1 VRRHDGNEGRHYH
14 LPMSLSSP
22 LSFRTAVIADV
33 PSIVSLVESAYRG
46 ESGMRGWTTESHLLD
61 GRRTDAESVA
71 GLIERTGNVLLLAE
85 QEGTLIACCHIEQ
98 QGKVGYFGMFAVSP
112 VLQKGG
118 LGRTLLAKAERV
130 ASDEWRC
137 TAMHMT
143 VIEQRAEL
151 IAWYERRGYRLTGE
165 FKPFPYGQ
173 ERFGI
178 PRREDLRFVCMSKP
192 LDEVAA

>member
-1 VRRHDGNEGRHYH
+1 
-14 LPMSLSSP
+14 MSQTSP
-22 LSFRTAVIADV
+22 YSIRAAALADV

-61 GRRTDAESVA
+61 GQRTDVESVV
-71 GLIERTGNVLLLAE
+71 GLIERAGSVILLCEQHGVLV
-85 QEGTLIACCHIEQ
+85 ACCHIEQ
-98 QGKVGYFGMFAVSP
+98 QDEVGYFGMFAVAP
-112 VLQKGG
+112 GLQMAG
-118 LGRTLLAKAERV
+118 LGRALLAEAERYV
-130 ASDEWRC
+130 RDAWRSSS
-137 TAMHMT
+137 MHMT

-178 PRREDLRFVCMSKP
+178 PRREDLRFVCMSKS
-192 LDEVAA
+192 LNEVAA

>member
-1 VRRHDGNEGRHYH
+1 MPTSRIPVY
-14 LPMSLSSP
+14 
-22 LSFRTAVIADV
+22 RTAVAADV
-33 PSIVSLVESAYRG
+33 PAIVDLVESAYRG
-46 ESGMRGWTTESHLLD
+46 ESGQRGWTTETHLLD

-71 GLIERTGNVLLLAE
+71 DLIARAGSVVLLVERAGEL
-85 QEGTLIACCHIEQ
+85 LACCNIEQ
-98 QGKVGYFGMFAVSP
+98 QGNAGYFGMFAVTP
-112 VLQKGG
+112 ELQMAG
-118 LGRTLLAKAERV
+118 LGRALLGEAERFV
-130 ASDEWRC
+130 RNEWNG
-137 TAMHMT
+137 AFMHMT

-192 LDEVAA
+192 LNEVAA